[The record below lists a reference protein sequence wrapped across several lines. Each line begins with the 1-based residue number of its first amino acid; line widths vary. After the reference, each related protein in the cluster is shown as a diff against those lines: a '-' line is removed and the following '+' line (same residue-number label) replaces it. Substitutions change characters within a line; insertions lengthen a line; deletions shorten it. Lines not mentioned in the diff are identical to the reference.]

1 MEDLQIKIDDFK
13 SKYPISEELKSRIP
27 EPRFEFFGEMVWNM
41 AVHALLCGK
50 NLLLTGEKSTG
61 KNVLAENL
69 AKAFGRPLWNVSF
82 HVNIDQSGLI
92 GTDTLKNGSV
102 VFEEGPIYQV
112 ATSGGFGVLDE
123 INMAK
128 NEAAAVLHSIL
139 DYRRIIDIPGSEII
153 KLSPA
158 SRFIATMNYGYA
170 GTRELNEALLSRFV
184 VIEMP
189 RMEAKDLVRFLK
201 KEFPLMKGTYAD
213 QFAELYSDL
222 IKKSEAGEISSS
234 GVDIRGIVDALD
246 LVNSG
251 LSVKESLDMG
261 LTNKSFDPYERQ
273 LIQDAIN
280 ARLPKG
286 LTRKDIFEGNYV

>member
-1 MEDLQIKIDDFK
+1 MTDLQGKIEEFK
-13 SKYPISEELKSRIP
+13 LKYPVSEEFIGRIP
-27 EPRFEFFGEMVWNM
+27 RPRFDFYGEVVWNM

-82 HVNIDQSGLI
+82 HVNIDQSSLI
-92 GTDTLKNGSV
+92 GTDTLKKGSV

-112 ATSGGFGVLDE
+112 AKSGGFGVLDE

-139 DYRRIIDIPGSEII
+139 DYRRIIDIPGNDII
-153 KLSPA
+153 KLAPA

-170 GTRELNEALLSRFV
+170 GTRDLNEALLSRFV

-189 RMEAKDLVRFLK
+189 RMEAKDLVRFLI
-201 KEFPLMKGTYAD
+201 KEFPKMRPVYAE
-213 QFAELYSDL
+213 QFSELYSDL
-222 IKKSEAGEISSS
+222 IRKSEAGEISSF
-234 GVDIRGIVDALD
+234 GVDIRGLVDSLD
-246 LVNSG
+246 LIVSG
-251 LSVKESLDMG
+251 LSVKPALDMG

-280 ARLPKG
+280 ARLPKD
-286 LTRKDIFEGNYV
+286 LKREDIFEG